1 MSTDT
6 TDSADSVQKIELD
19 DRSDSMP
26 DESIVG
32 DLTVLWILSAG
43 LAFLGGVLLM
53 MGWYGTLAA
62 AYLPRA
68 IIGALAVVVG
78 VGGPLGVYMMLR
90 TDYADLFI
98 QLRQLPSRID

>member
-6 TDSADSVQKIELD
+6 TDSTDGVQDIELE
-19 DRSDSMP
+19 DRSESMP
-26 DESIVG
+26 DHSVVG
-32 DLTVLWILSAG
+32 DITVFWILSAG

-68 IIGALAVVVG
+68 VLGALAVLVG

-90 TDYADLFI
+90 SDYADLFT
-98 QLRQLPSRID
+98 QLRQIPTRID